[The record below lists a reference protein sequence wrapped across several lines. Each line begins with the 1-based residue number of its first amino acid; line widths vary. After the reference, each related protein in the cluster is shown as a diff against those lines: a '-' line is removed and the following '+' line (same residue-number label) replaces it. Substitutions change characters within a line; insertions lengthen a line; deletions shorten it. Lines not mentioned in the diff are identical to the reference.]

1 MQTIYY
7 LGNITYFQYFH
18 NYLYIGNLIGNISE
32 GGEVVSNLAIPL
44 YFEQL
49 LVLIDLPIIIYIF
62 YKQHDIKLQSNYKF
76 QILMPIIIFISL
88 ISTSIYN
95 KNSPYHIFQ
104 DKWAGIIEIIQKFGL
119 FALQITDWKLTDT
132 SKIEFKY
139 GDVLEVKNLNGV
151 VKAKKNIIVIQVEAL
166 DASIINY
173 IYNNEEVTKYLN
185 SLTKKAIYF
194 KYAMSYHL
202 GGGTSDSEFSII
214 NNTYPLV
221 NTPAIK
227 STYYK
232 FENSFV
238 KLLHNAG
245 YLTLAFHN
253 NDSKFY
259 NRGHSYKKWVM
270 IIFWLT

>member
-1 MQTIYY
+1 MFAFNGFNILNLSYNFILTLSLTTISFFIIFRTKYKYLFLAIFFILQTIYY

-18 NYLYIGNLIGNISE
+18 NYLYIGNLIGNITE
-32 GGEVVSNLAIPL
+32 GGEVISNLAIPL

-49 LVLIDLPIIIYIF
+49 LILIDLPIIIYIF

-151 VKAKKNIIVIQVEAL
+151 VKAKKIL
-166 DASIINY
+166 S
-173 IYNNEEVTKYLN
+173 
-185 SLTKKAIYF
+185 
-194 KYAMSYHL
+194 
-202 GGGTSDSEFSII
+202 
-214 NNTYPLV
+214 
-221 NTPAIK
+221 
-227 STYYK
+227 
-232 FENSFV
+232 
-238 KLLHNAG
+238 
-245 YLTLAFHN
+245 
-253 NDSKFY
+253 
-259 NRGHSYKKWVM
+259 
-270 IIFWLT
+270 